1 MKTYNKSLQ
10 AMFGPLPVFAS
21 EKNGHRFKRTGVRVK
36 WGQVLHRA
44 SSSKRQ
50 DLNLELA
57 YEASIWLHN

>member
-44 SSSKRQ
+44 SSSKR
-50 DLNLELA
+50 
-57 YEASIWLHN
+57 